1 MGELLLLEL
10 RGTVQI
16 FSRMKRELTMCV
28 LAVSWWGARGID
40 DRVDLFLVQCRYQNR
55 CTFRSAL
62 QSASRL
68 ARRSSA
74 LAACQPITKPT
85 TWCN

>member
-28 LAVSWWGARGID
+28 LAVSWWGARP
-40 DRVDLFLVQCRYQNR
+40 R
-55 CTFRSAL
+55 
-62 QSASRL
+62 
-68 ARRSSA
+68 
-74 LAACQPITKPT
+74 
-85 TWCN
+85 